1 MRLRQ
6 ISNAVHT
13 SNVMRRLGDKPLTGA
28 EKQKRHR
35 EKVKARLAEATAL
48 KAYALARDLTSG
60 ELAGLR
66 AFYVSLLLE
75 LGASAEEAEM
85 LTATLADAQVEIAA
99 LLRARGQAALAG
111 LRGRKRKRGG
121 GSLLA
126 RLAAAEAAGKR

>member
-1 MRLRQ
+1 
-6 ISNAVHT
+6 
-13 SNVMRRLGDKPLTGA
+13 
-28 EKQKRHR
+28 
-35 EKVKARLAEATAL
+35 
-48 KAYALARDLTSG
+48 
-60 ELAGLR
+60 
-66 AFYVSLLLE
+66 VSLLLE